1 MAVVHWVLR
10 AILAFWLLR
19 IVWNLVRA
27 MLEEFK

>member
-10 AILAFWLLR
+10 AILALWLLR

-27 MLEEFK
+27 MLEELA

>member
-1 MAVVHWVLR
+1 MAIVHWLVRVVLVV
-10 AILAFWLLR
+10 WLFR